1 MNTLFALVAVGLGN
15 PPAPAA
21 LHCPAPVAA
30 KGDVKGGPPLTHTFE
45 LTHRGPAGT
54 ITITKVEAGCG
65 CLRRTLTA
73 GVLQPGETAKLMLEV
88 NTLTQPDGP
97 NRWQAAV
104 GYTLDLPAQPGAPP
118 ATQTGEVL
126 LVVTANLSRDVIVKP
141 PQVAFS
147 TTGEAN
153 QTIAVTDR
161 RAKPL
166 TVLKAATTSPHLTAE
181 VGQPA
186 AGPDGIRTQPV
197 TLKLAADAPP
207 GHRDEALVLLTDD
220 PAYPEFR
227 VPVRVLKRAAGA
239 VTAAPAEVAV
249 RIGPGQ
255 QEVSALV
262 QLRAADGKPV
272 RIEAAESDFPGITV
286 KHSAGAGPVAT
297 VRITVGG
304 TAGPGSCRVRVRL
317 AEPAGQE
324 VVVPVSWTG
333 GEKGKR

>member
-1 MNTLFALVAVGLGN
+1 MNTLLVLVALGLGN

-30 KGDVKGGPPLTHTFE
+30 KGDVKGGPSLTHTFE

-54 ITITKVEAGCG
+54 VTITKVEAGCG

-73 GVLQPGETAKLMLEV
+73 GVLQPGETAKLTLEV

-97 NRWQAAV
+97 NRWQVAV
-104 GYTLDLPAQPGAPP
+104 SYTLDQPGTPP

-126 LVVTANLSRDVIVKP
+126 LVVTANLSRDVIVQP

-153 QTIAVTDR
+153 QTITITDR
-161 RAKPL
+161 RGKPL
-166 TVLKAATTSPHLTAE
+166 TVLKVATTSPHLTAE
-181 VGQPA
+181 LGQPSAA
-186 AGPDGIRTQPV
+186 AGGTRTQAIA
-197 TLKLAADAPP
+197 LKLAADAPP
-207 GHRDEALVLLTDD
+207 GHRDETLVLLTDD

-272 RIEAAESDFPGITV
+272 RIEAAESDFPGVTV
-286 KHSAGAGPVAT
+286 KHSTNTGPVAT
-297 VRITVGG
+297 VRITVGSA
-304 TAGPGSCRVRVRL
+304 TGPGSCRVRVRL

-333 GEKGKR
+333 SGKDKR